1 MILFFLKYAKI
12 NYKKVPMKKIVLII
26 IMMLSFVINVDADS
40 INGITMDIFL
50 DKYGTAHVTEK
61 WDVNINKGT
70 EGYKPYYNIGNAR
83 FSDFKVSDLTN
94 EYQFINSWN
103 VNGTFDSKAY
113 KNGINYLNDELE
125 LCWGISKYGKN
136 IYTLNYKI
144 EGFVSETSDKQM
156 IFWNLIPHEL
166 SLKPQNVSIVIWSDQ
181 YFSSEIPVWGYGNYG
196 GTAYVYDGKIEM
208 NSDGALD
215 SSEYMTILVEFP
227 LGMFETDNILN
238 KSFNEYFEM
247 AEEGKTPYESTDSYD
262 FLSRAFDTV
271 IQIASAILTFIFT
284 FWIVKKVRTKNFE
297 KQISKGKFPKDLN
310 YFRDIPC
317 DKNIFYAY
325 FLANNYNLIKNKND
339 FLGALILSWI
349 KNDYIKI
356 EKKEKKGIFKKGEE
370 STLVMDINKFKE
382 THQSQESLEY
392 KMYSYMYDASKDGI
406 LEPKEFSKYCE
417 SNYETILGWFD
428 EILKKSTELCND
440 LGLLTKVK
448 KLGVKYFETQE
459 IYEEAKKLAGLK
471 KFLKEFSSIEDKS
484 AIEVHLW
491 EYYLIFAQIF
501 GIANEVAAEFKK
513 LYPDVITNLSY
524 DNIIF
529 IHAMSYN
536 SLRSATSAQ
545 SKAHNYSSGGGGF
558 SSGGGGGGSFGGG
571 GGGGGF
577 R

>member
-227 LGMFETDNILN
+227 LGMFETNNILD
-238 KSFNEYFEM
+238 KTFDEYYEE
-247 AEEGKTPYESTDSYD
+247 AEIGTIHYQENNIKNIIATIITIV
-262 FLSRAFDTV
+262 FTV
-271 IQIASAILTFIFT
+271 MFPIILTFLIAKSLNNKHF
-284 FWIVKKVRTKNFE
+284 KKN
-297 KQISKGKFPKDLN
+297 ISKGKFPKDLI

-317 DKNIFYAY
+317 NKDIYYAF
-325 FLANNYNLIKNKND
+325 FLSYNYNLMKNKND
-339 FLGALILSWI
+339 FLGALILNWV
-349 KNDYIKI
+349 KNGYVKVEKI
-356 EKKEKKGIFKKGEE
+356 EKKGIFKTGEE
-370 STLVMDINKFKE
+370 STLVMDLTKFD
-382 THQSQESLEY
+382 LERTKIDY
-392 KMYSYMYDASKDGI
+392 LEADMFDYMYEASKDGI
-406 LEPKEFSKYCE
+406 LESKEFSRYCE
-417 SNYETILGWFD
+417 THYNKILRWFD
-428 EILKKSTELCND
+428 KVLNNQKDIALDANLIIKEKKIST
-440 LGLLTKVK
+440 
-448 KLGVKYFETQE
+448 KYFETNS
-459 IYEEAKKLAGLK
+459 IYEESTKLAGLK
-471 KFLKEFSSIEDKS
+471 KFLKDFSSIDDKS
-484 AIEVHLW
+484 AIHVHLW
-491 EYYLIFAQIF
+491 EYYLMFAQIF
-501 GIANEVAAEFKK
+501 GIADKVAKEFKEM
-513 LYPDVITNLSY
+513 YPDVITDASY
-524 DNIIF
+524 NNVIF
-529 IHAMSYN
+529 IHTMSYN
-536 SLRSATSAQ
+536 SINSATTARTKAQ
-545 SKAHNYSSGGGGF
+545 SYSAGGGGF